1 MLFFF
6 FSCVFIC
13 WISITHRV
21 RILLLVVCI
30 WIWWEN
36 EKNVWIYITHTY
48 YFAGQKFGAFFF
60 VSLFCVAGW
69 LVISGIKP
77 SAANIYV
84 REKKNACATT
94 IADRAVLCVNLYVCA
109 PQQTYTH
116 ICTYTTNKEQ
126 NIYTE
131 IHKIIATAET
141 ANALSAGVNVF
152 ILIYLSLEIHIQLHW
167 MVFILSQSLQQNV
180 VNEHWGGDWKRNG
193 LWIRYKL

>member
-1 MLFFF
+1 M
-6 FSCVFIC
+6 CVHLLNFNYTSRSHTTTRSLHMNMMGKWKECLNIYN
-13 WISITHRV
+13 SH
-21 RILLLVVCI
+21 ILLCWAEVRC
-30 WIWWEN
+30 
-36 EKNVWIYITHTY
+36 
-48 YFAGQKFGAFFF
+48 FFF

-167 MVFILSQSLQQNV
+167 MVFF
-180 VNEHWGGDWKRNG
+180 
-193 LWIRYKL
+193 